1 MLDKLKKSVKT
12 LTIGILVAL
21 LVLAFAFWGVGDI
34 FRSTVPT
41 DVAQVGNVSITGAEF
56 NRQFRLE
63 VRRIS
68 NETGELVDTL
78 QARAAAVDH
87 QVLSRMI
94 NTAALTATSA
104 DMGLTISDE
113 TLLQIITETEIFQ
126 GTFGEFS
133 RVTYEELLIGN
144 QLTPQSYEVGLR
156 NDLAN
161 QQIIN
166 SVAAGAVAP
175 RKMAELFYNF
185 VNERRAIDYVLIP
198 PSKAGDIPEP
208 SQTEIESYYKEN
220 AFQFTAPEYRRVTIL
235 LVRVE
240 DLKSDVEVTEEEIQ
254 EQYDFDNSRFI
265 DPELRTVQIIP
276 FLTKEGVDEAVANLK
291 SGYTFEGLMESLS
304 LTEDGVTMDRVVKS
318 DILDEIVA
326 DAVFEM
332 EKDIISE
339 PINGQL
345 GWAIV
350 RINEIIEGKQQTYEE
365 ASEVI
370 KDEMLTSRAR
380 RLLDDLYDRTD
391 DELSGGATIE
401 EAAER
406 LGIAPIRIDALD
418 RGGLRPDGQ
427 RPESLPENVSAILEE
442 TFNADTGYEGELLD
456 TRDDGFFTLRV
467 DSITPST
474 AKPIAD
480 VREEVRD
487 GIVRAHRQEKLES
500 IADSIVER
508 GNAGIPF
515 DELSAEL
522 NRSVL
527 NPQTPIRRDSFDETI
542 SPAVVAAIFAAK
554 LNEFVQAPVTF
565 GESRLVAVTR
575 EIIEPNLAQ
584 EQESLDLLATQ
595 LADQI
600 ANDLADLYIAGLL
613 NELGVTRYESAI
625 DFTLGTSAN

>member
-1 MLDKLKKSVKT
+1 MFDKLKKSAKS
-12 LTIGILVAL
+12 LTIGILVGL
-21 LVLAFAFWGVGDI
+21 LVLAFAFWGIGDI
-34 FRSTVPT
+34 FRSAVPT
-41 DVAQVGNVSITGAEF
+41 DVAQVGNVSISGAEF
-56 NRQFRLE
+56 NRRFRIE
-63 VRRIS
+63 VRRLS
-68 NETGELVDTL
+68 NETGELVDTI
-78 QARAAAVDH
+78 QARAAAVDR

-94 NTAALTATSA
+94 DTAALAATAA
-104 DMGLTISDE
+104 DMGLTISDK
-113 TLLQIITETEIFQ
+113 TLLRIITEMEAFQ

-133 RVTYEELLIGN
+133 RATYEELLITN
-144 QLTPQSYEVGLR
+144 QLTSQIYEAGLR
-156 NDLAN
+156 EDLAN
-161 QQIIN
+161 RQIVDSI
-166 SVAAGAVAP
+166 VAGAAAP

-185 VNERRAIDYVLIP
+185 VNEQRAIDYVLIP
-198 PSKAGDIPEP
+198 PSEAGDIPEP
-208 SQTEIESYYKEN
+208 GQIEIETYYKEN
-220 AFQFTAPEYRRVTIL
+220 VTQFTAPEYRRVTIL

-240 DLKSDVEVTEEEIQ
+240 DLKSDVEVAEEEIK

-265 DPELRTVQIIP
+265 EPELRTIQIIP
-276 FLTKEGVDEAVANLK
+276 FLTKEEVDKAVANLDI
-291 SGYTFEGLMESLS
+291 GYTFEGLIESLG
-304 LTEDGVTMDRVVKS
+304 LTKDDVTKDKAAKS

-326 DAVFEM
+326 DAAFEM

-370 KDEMLTSRAR
+370 KDEMLTALAR
-380 RLLDDLYDRTD
+380 RLLDDFYDRTD

-406 LGIAPIRIDALD
+406 LGIALIKINAID
-418 RGGLRPDGQ
+418 RGGIGPDGK

-442 TFNADTGYEGELLD
+442 AFNADTGYEGELLD

-474 AKPIAD
+474 AKPLAG
-480 VREEVRD
+480 VREEVRE
-487 GIVRAHRQEKLES
+487 GIVRADRQKKLGA

-508 GNAGIPF
+508 GNAGIRF
-515 DELSAEL
+515 NDLTAEL

-527 NPQTPIRRDSFDETI
+527 SAPAPIRRDTFGEII
-542 SPAVVAAIFAAK
+542 SPALVAALFAAK
-554 LNEFVQAPVTF
+554 LDEFVQGPVSF
-565 GESRLVAVTR
+565 GESRVVAVTR

-584 EQESLDLLATQ
+584 QQESLDLLATQ

-600 ANDLADLYIAGLL
+600 ANDLADLYIAALR
-613 NELGVTRYESAI
+613 NELGVTTYQNVI
-625 DFTLGTSAN
+625 DFTLGTSVN